1 MARRL
6 RRDRAQRRMID
17 LSWLSQQGFGFHCCT
32 RYLVERHC
40 ENAELKKKEVTPYNF
55 NFYGPFGDEAISACG
70 AGIQTSLDAQ
80 QGRAATD
87 QLHSHQLNSSSSS
100 DMPPQ
105 KRCFLHPKKYHRT
118 RACLIDRP
126 LSFSDRSEHST
137 FSTFRNDHSWKI
149 QEVVQRCRDSLKIGR
164 THLLSLNRSHSQ
176 SRGIFG
182 TKYFEAMK
190 PPSDSEPA
198 LPLFPF
204 PFSAISESCSEG
216 VWCVCVCVLEGMRG
230 EGVG

>member
-40 ENAELKKKEVTPYNF
+40 ENAELKKKKLLLIILIFMGHSGMRQYRHVVQVYRPRWMHNREGLPLTN
-55 NFYGPFGDEAISACG
+55 C
-70 AGIQTSLDAQ
+70 
-80 QGRAATD
+80 
-87 QLHSHQLNSSSSS
+87 SHQLNSSSSS

-105 KRCFLHPKKYHRT
+105 KRCFLHPKEYHRT

-164 THLLSLNRSHSQ
+164 TA
-176 SRGIFG
+176 F
-182 TKYFEAMK
+182 
-190 PPSDSEPA
+190 
-198 LPLFPF
+198 
-204 PFSAISESCSEG
+204 CSP
-216 VWCVCVCVLEGMRG
+216 
-230 EGVG
+230 